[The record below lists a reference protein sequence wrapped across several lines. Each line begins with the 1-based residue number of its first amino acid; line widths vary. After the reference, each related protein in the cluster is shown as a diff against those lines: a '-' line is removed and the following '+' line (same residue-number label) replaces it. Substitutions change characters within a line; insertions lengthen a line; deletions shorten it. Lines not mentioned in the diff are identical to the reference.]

1 MTNDIKQKVLDAI
14 HERGITPLPRWHFV
28 LKQMLL
34 WAGLVT
40 SCVIASFLVALL
52 VFQIGNYGMLPPRL
66 APLFTGFTIISS
78 LIFIA
83 LATYQVKQTKNAY
96 RTEGWKFLAGILVLS
111 FILGVVFF
119 SVRLHE
125 RFEQVIPGGAR
136 FLGGVT
142 TIENFWVDPDDGLLA
157 GRVIWYEDGSKILEL
172 RGFDEEDYTVS
183 IEEVRGQDLMIL
195 DTYDEVRLVGYLE
208 DEARFHACAMAP
220 WRLAGGPIRPALDRR
235 WTPPRQTDQNNGRPT
250 KPTPSDLFKQFIE
263 TTSSIVRSN
272 QCQ

>member
-157 GRVIWYEDGSKILEL
+157 GRVIWYEK
-172 RGFDEEDYTVS
+172 
-183 IEEVRGQDLMIL
+183 
-195 DTYDEVRLVGYLE
+195 
-208 DEARFHACAMAP
+208 
-220 WRLAGGPIRPALDRR
+220 
-235 WTPPRQTDQNNGRPT
+235 N
-250 KPTPSDLFKQFIE
+250 
-263 TTSSIVRSN
+263 
-272 QCQ
+272 